1 MAMKKTII
9 EMIEKCVG
17 GKPAVAS
24 FLVGRETLDN
34 TEISTLQ
41 FQELS
46 ARGVLYAMLAKS
58 LQDGEIT
65 PNEEDKLRRVLD
77 KHLTATQ
84 LSVESVILLNK
95 RQ

>member
-1 MAMKKTII
+1 MPDV
-9 EMIEKCVG
+9 E
-17 GKPAVAS
+17 
-24 FLVGRETLDN
+24 RETLDN

-46 ARGVLYAMLAKS
+46 ARGVLYSVLAQS

-65 PNEEDKLRRVLD
+65 SDEENKIRRLLD

-84 LSVESVILLNK
+84 LSVESVILLNR